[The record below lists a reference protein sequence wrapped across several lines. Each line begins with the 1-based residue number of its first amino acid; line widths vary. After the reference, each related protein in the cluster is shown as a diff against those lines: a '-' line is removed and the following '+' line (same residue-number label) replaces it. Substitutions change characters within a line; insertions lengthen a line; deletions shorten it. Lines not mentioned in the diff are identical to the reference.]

1 MTLLKVKSAIQ
12 HVRRGLHVGGN
23 EALALVV
30 LLQFAET
37 LQLNVKAAIKDDEVW
52 LQRFMP
58 LSEVVCIRGSFIENM
73 CLDCRIDWQIFFC

>member
-1 MTLLKVKSAIQ
+1 MQ
-12 HVRRGLHVGGN
+12 HARRGLHVGGN

-37 LQLNVKAAIKDDEVW
+37 LQLNVKAAIKDDADW

-58 LSEVVCIRGSFIENM
+58 LSEMVCIRGSFTRDNVYR
-73 CLDCRIDWQIFFC
+73 LSY